1 MTYSGN
7 RGMGLEMLINY
18 TNQIYAQ
25 KRWAVVNKRPT
36 PVKIVKTSG
45 TRILSAYLESASTV
59 DYEGCYQGRSLQ
71 FEAKSTREKTRFPL
85 DNFHQHQID
94 HMRACINQGAIVF
107 TILEFSKLN
116 ETFYVPAKM
125 ITQAWDKHSIGGP
138 ASIPYVEIHEQC
150 AHINSTRG
158 VPLDY
163 LSVIDKLYFP
173 LGKVGTHR

>member
-1 MTYSGN
+1 MIYTGN
-7 RGMGLEMLINY
+7 RGMGLEQVINY
-18 TNQIYAQ
+18 ANQIYGH
-25 KRWAVVNKRPT
+25 KNMAVVNKRPT
-36 PVKIVKTSG
+36 PVKIMKTSG

-71 FEAKSTREKTRFPL
+71 FEAKSTKEKTRFPL

-94 HMRACINQGAIVF
+94 HMKACINQGAIVF

-125 ITQAWDKHSIGGP
+125 ITQAWDNHSAGGT
-138 ASIPYVEIHEQC
+138 ASITYAEIHEQC
-150 AHINSTRG
+150 EHIMPARG

-163 LSVIDKLYFP
+163 LAVIDKLYFP